1 MYPMILNWRVL
12 LLGGASGTGKTAL
25 SYPLARRYGVPIV
38 EVDDLVEALQA
49 MTTPEQQ
56 PILHHWRTHPEAAG
70 YPAERIVELQIA
82 VARALR
88 PAVDAVVANHVGT
101 DTPVIIEGDYLLPG
115 PLPERVRA
123 VFVHEPDVAQL
134 VENYRLR
141 EPSAGD
147 QRVRAEV
154 SARYG
159 AWLAGEAQRYGIPVL
174 AARPWETALD
184 RCEALLGDPAR

>member
-25 SYPLARRYGVPIV
+25 SYPLARRYGVSIV

-49 MTTPEQQ
+49 MTTPQQQ
-56 PILHHWRTHPEAAG
+56 PILHYWRTHPEAAA

-88 PAVDAVVANHVGT
+88 PGVEAVVANHVETG
-101 DTPVIIEGDYLLPG
+101 TPVIIEGDYLLPG
-115 PLPERVRA
+115 PLPPGVRA
-123 VFVHEPDVAQL
+123 VFVHEPDMAQL
-134 VENYRLR
+134 IENYRLR

-147 QRVRAEV
+147 QRTRAEV

-159 AWLAGEAQRYGIPVL
+159 DWLATEAQRYGIPVL

-184 RCEALLGDPAR
+184 RCEALLSDRAR